1 MSIGNNIKKLRELKN
16 FTQSYVAD
24 FLNMSQS
31 GYGKIERD
39 ETDISLSKLKKI
51 ATILEVDYNKILSFD
66 DKNVF
71 NIYNNQN
78 SAGVVSNQQ
87 LINQNEQLIS
97 QLFSEI
103 SKLREEI
110 SAFKNK

>member
-1 MSIGNNIKKLRELKN
+1 ML
-16 FTQSYVAD
+16 D
-24 FLNMSQS
+24 MSQS

-51 ATILEVDYNKILSFD
+51 ANILEVDYNKILSFD

-78 SAGVVSNQQ
+78 AAGVVSNQQ
-87 LINQNEQLIS
+87 LINQNDQLIS
-97 QLFSEI
+97 ELLSEI
-103 SKLREEI
+103 SKLRDELY
-110 SAFKNK
+110 SLKNK

>member
-16 FTQSYVAD
+16 FTQNYMAD
-24 FLNMSQS
+24 MLNMSQS

-51 ATILEVDYNKILSFD
+51 ANILEIDYNKILSFD

-78 SAGVVSNQQ
+78 AAGVVSNQQ
-87 LINQNEQLIS
+87 LITQNDQLIS
-97 QLFSEI
+97 ELFSEI
-103 SKLREEI
+103 SKLREELY
-110 SAFKNK
+110 SLKK